1 MTHDADGAFQA
12 RMSCLPQAT
21 GFVAAFCARCG
32 VSRDDELR
40 LTLMVEEL
48 FTNTVCHGHGGDSD
62 ALVRV
67 GLAADASRVELS
79 YEDATPPFDPLRGI
93 EQATADL
100 QRDVALRPLGGMG
113 IPLVLQMAA
122 SVRYER
128 QAGLNRLW
136 LVLRR
141 AP

>member
-12 RMSCLPQAT
+12 RMSCLPQAI

-62 ALVRV
+62 AWVRV
-67 GLAADASRVELS
+67 GLAADATQVQIS
-79 YEDATPPFDPLRGI
+79 YEDATPAFDPRCRAV
-93 EQATADL
+93 QATADL
-100 QRDVALRPLGGMG
+100 QGDAAERPLGRMG

-122 SVRYER
+122 SIRYER

-141 AP
+141 GP

>member
-12 RMSCLPQAT
+12 RMSCLPQAI
-21 GFVAAFCARCG
+21 GFVAEFCARCG

-62 ALVRV
+62 AVVRV
-67 GLAADASRVELS
+67 GLAADEMRVELK
-79 YEDATPPFDPLRGI
+79 YEDATPAFDPRRGVL
-93 EQATADL
+93 QATDDL
-100 QRDVALRPLGGMG
+100 QGGVAERALGRMG
-113 IPLVLQMAA
+113 IPLVLHMAA

-141 AP
+141 EP